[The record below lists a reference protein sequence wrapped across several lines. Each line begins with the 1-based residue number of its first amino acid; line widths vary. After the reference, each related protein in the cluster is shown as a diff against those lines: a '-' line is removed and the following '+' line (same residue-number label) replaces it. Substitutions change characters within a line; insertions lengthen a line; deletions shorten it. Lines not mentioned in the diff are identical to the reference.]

1 MAAQNANNAG
11 AKGLKWH
18 LRLLANM
25 RFIIECDSIN
35 NNYATI
41 MTAGFVRHCAYGFGI
56 V

>member
-1 MAAQNANNAG
+1 MAAQKANNAG
-11 AKGLKWH
+11 AKGLKTL

-41 MTAGFVRHCAYGFGI
+41 MTVGFIRSGEWMEWK
-56 V
+56 